1 MMHIFSSP
9 LLWCKPM
16 FLSNKLNWTVSTS
29 LVIRERKRSY
39 EKLFWL
45 VLLVHRCLIEV
56 HGVPKLW
63 IHVRMLSSSVALGHR
78 ELRRSNGKLSPL
90 IRNCSG
96 ILLTHFRFWR
106 INSLE
111 IAVKQ
116 CKNINVTRDILLPW
130 VGCKGLTYFNIKL
143 ELSLENA
150 SFTFKTMH

>member
-1 MMHIFSSP
+1 
-9 LLWCKPM
+9 M

-78 ELRRSNGKLSPL
+78 ELRRSNGKLFPL
-90 IRNCSG
+90 YTVLFGNLAYAFS
-96 ILLTHFRFWR
+96 LLKDKLSW
-106 INSLE
+106 NSCRTMQKHKCYSRYL
-111 IAVKQ
+111 IALGSSTISFTTWK
-116 CKNINVTRDILLPW
+116 KIDIL
-130 VGCKGLTYFNIKL
+130 
-143 ELSLENA
+143 SLQ
-150 SFTFKTMH
+150 